1 MNIHKTRL
9 SLLLNAAVS
18 VLGALSLTA
27 AVVRESE
34 RWLRVFRYMTVIGT
48 LYTTLLSCAVFVLG
62 LRALRTGREAGGAP
76 LYFLRLSAAVTE
88 SVIAIVIALSFL
100 PSIPDDPDIF
110 RFDSFIM
117 HVLLPPLSVTA
128 FVLGAPPQAK
138 QRPLTHFN
146 GSWLLTVYSAAVT
159 AMIITGVMPPGG
171 GGEPSAL
178 VCAARRGD
186 RLRRRL
192 PAVSRSVRRQ
202 PRRRPP
208 VWAGIIIHRGTLRK
222 RCDAGAP
229 QSFRSVDKKM
239 LKRERRAWRT
249 P

>member
-9 SLLLNAAVS
+9 SLLLNTAVS

-159 AMIITGVMPPGG
+159 AMIITGVMPPGEIPYSFLEAGSRPLWYVLLAAAIVYG
-171 GGEPSAL
+171 GAYLLSVGL
-178 VCAARRGD
+178 CAANRGAA
-186 RLRRRL
+186 RLFGQG
-192 PAVSRSVRRQ
+192 S
-202 PRRRPP
+202 
-208 VWAGIIIHRGTLRK
+208 
-222 RCDAGAP
+222 
-229 QSFRSVDKKM
+229 
-239 LKRERRAWRT
+239 
-249 P
+249 